1 MLKIIVLCS
10 VLGTVG
16 CGHAPTTTP
25 SNIPIEPTT
34 TSMPDALCAL
44 WHEGVIKFFRDPGC
58 SLPDVP
64 VGIEIQQP

>member
-44 WHEGVIKFFRDPGC
+44 WHEGVIAIRDDNAPHGLQGALLC
-58 SLPDVP
+58 L
-64 VGIEIQQP
+64 